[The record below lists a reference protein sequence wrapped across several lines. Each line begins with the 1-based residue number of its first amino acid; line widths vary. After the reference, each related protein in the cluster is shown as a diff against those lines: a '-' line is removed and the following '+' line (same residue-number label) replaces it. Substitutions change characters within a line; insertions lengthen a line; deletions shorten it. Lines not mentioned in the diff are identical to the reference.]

1 MDKYDE
7 AIEFLK
13 AVEPGSYYDE
23 CAALIEELLARV
35 HELENPPKKVPL
47 DKAFPRRVGGWSH
60 LKK

>member
-13 AVEPGSYYDE
+13 AVEPGRKYDE

-35 HELENPPKKVPL
+35 HEHENKPK
-47 DKAFPRRVGGWSH
+47 AE
-60 LKK
+60 

>member
-47 DKAFPRRVGGWSH
+47 DKAFQARVGG
-60 LKK
+60 